1 MYMRPK
7 DERRTANDIIWSIPK
22 EITSHSGKVLRDYSS
37 IETRV
42 GTPHILC
49 MPDGEYPVYRS
60 KRMLK
65 VSNGR
70 VNTRNVKGI
79 VADQINRSD
88 EGFDHIFVERIG
100 LMADGSII
108 IFTGS

>member
-1 MYMRPK
+1 
-7 DERRTANDIIWSIPK
+7 
-22 EITSHSGKVLRDYSS
+22 
-37 IETRV
+37 
-42 GTPHILC
+42 
-49 MPDGEYPVYRS
+49 
-60 KRMLK
+60 MLK